1 MVERSGL
8 CDRVEVD
15 VVFFFFQGML
25 VTSGE
30 EGFPLSVEGFVM
42 VGSDHCET
50 FVKNDVKLW

>member
-1 MVERSGL
+1 MERLGL
-8 CDRVEVD
+8 CDGVKVD
-15 VVFFFFQGML
+15 VVSFFFWGML